1 MWGQDSPVV
10 CALPVLYILMLDII
24 CNNKNAVNRVM
35 ILLQNNTCWLKCESE
50 YVEYEKITEAIESIF
65 TKVLS

>member
-1 MWGQDSPVV
+1 MV
-10 CALPVLYILMLDII
+10 CALPVPYILKLDLI
-24 CNNKNAVNRVM
+24 CNYKNAVNENRVM